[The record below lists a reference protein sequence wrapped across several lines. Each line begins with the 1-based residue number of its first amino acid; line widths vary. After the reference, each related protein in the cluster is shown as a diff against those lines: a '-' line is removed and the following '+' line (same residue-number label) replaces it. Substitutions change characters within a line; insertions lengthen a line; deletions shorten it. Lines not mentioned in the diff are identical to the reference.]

1 MENMMIVVQ
10 SGPDDVTR
18 VMGGLRL
25 AAALLG
31 MDYTPVVVFV
41 DDGIECLRPGVIGDP
56 VLGDYMK
63 VVADIAGIYVLSES
77 LEARGMSV
85 DDLDPGLD
93 VTPVDLAWLADAVA
107 EIGTTA
113 AL

>member
-1 MENMMIVVQ
+1 MEKMMIVVQ

-25 AAALLG
+25 AAAMLG
-31 MDYTPVVVFV
+31 MDWTPVVVFV

-63 VVADIAGIYVLSES
+63 VAADLAGIYVLSES
-77 LEARGMSV
+77 LEARGTSV

-93 VTPVDLAWLADAVA
+93 VTPVDLAWLADAAA